1 LLTIVRSVPVKEP
14 KAKPKKPVLLDE
26 NGTPIKRPR
35 GRPRKYPR
43 PDESQTQSV
52 TEGARSSLG
61 PGPAALDTKKR
72 TADTAFEFTIPG
84 ASETLPKRPKKETEN
99 EGDPKAMPVPSSPPR
114 RISYAPHEP
123 GIAAKAVPPTTERPA
138 PKPGRR
144 QIVQLSDDFDT
155 IIRRMNE

>member
-1 LLTIVRSVPVKEP
+1 MKP
-14 KAKPKKPVLLDE
+14 KARPKKPVLLDE

-43 PDESQTQSV
+43 PDEPQTQAV
-52 TEGARSSLG
+52 TESARSSLG
-61 PGPAALDTKKR
+61 PGPAAADSKKR

-84 ASETLPKRPKKETEN
+84 ASETLPKRPKKGTETES
-99 EGDPKAMPVPSSPPR
+99 DPKAVLVRASPPR
-114 RISYAPHEP
+114 RINYAPHEP
-123 GIAAKAVPPTTERPA
+123 GDAAKAVPSTTEQPA